1 MPRKLAALTVLAL
14 ASVNLTFAKD
24 KFKDSD
30 YRPATLVS
38 FRTQSVGASCSG
50 NVNAEVEDN
59 GQVNGTTNSNCSD
72 QMVRFYTIQ
81 VEGQTF
87 TVIPAHTGKQKAV
100 GFATLGWSNAFSKG
114 SVLINQLPGAH
125 IEVRSDPSGLF
136 IRVGKKESKFTI
148 VEAAD
153 SKPSAG
159 SPNPAAPK

>member
-50 NVNAEVEDN
+50 NVNAQVEDN

-81 VEGQTF
+81 LEGQAF
-87 TVIPAHTGKQKAV
+87 TVVPAHTGKQKAI
-100 GFATLGWSNAFSKG
+100 GFATLGWSGAFEKG

-125 IEVRSDPSGLF
+125 IEVRSDPSGVF

-148 VEAAD
+148 VEAT
-153 SKPSAG
+153 PSAG